1 MLINNNTKIYG
12 SFSTNP
18 GNNGCLFFNQA
29 FERYGV
35 NAIYKSFYSDN
46 IELSVNS
53 CKHLGFSGFA
63 VSSPHKIKIIE
74 FLDEFDE
81 SVLNIGSCNTVLIK
95 DGKLHGYN
103 TDWVGVNKFLP
114 NEVDFLT
121 ILGNGG
127 FSKAIQYV
135 CKLRNVGYDVIERNR
150 WDEIYK
156 IDGYLFNATPIDVET
171 NMVLFDGRTTHN
183 NGLEIAKHQAIEQ
196 FKIYTGIEY
205 E

>member
-1 MLINNNTKIYG
+1 MLINKDTKIYG

-46 IELSVNS
+46 IESSINS
-53 CKHLGFSGFA
+53 SKHLEFGGFA
-63 VSSPHKIKIIE
+63 VSSPHKIKILE

-81 SVLNIGSCNTVLIK
+81 SVLDIGSCNTVLIK
-95 DGKLHGYN
+95 NGKLHGYN

-127 FSKAIQYV
+127 FSKAVQYV
-135 CKLRNVGYDVIERNR
+135 CKLRNIGYDVIERNR

-156 IDGYLFNATPIDVET
+156 IDGYLFNTTPSDVKS
-171 NMVLFDGRTTHN
+171 NGVLFDGRTTHN